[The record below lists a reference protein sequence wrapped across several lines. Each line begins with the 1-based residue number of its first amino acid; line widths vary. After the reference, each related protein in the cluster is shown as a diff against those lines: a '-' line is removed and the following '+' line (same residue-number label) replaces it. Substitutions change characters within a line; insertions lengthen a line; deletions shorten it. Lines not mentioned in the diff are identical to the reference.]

1 MLSSAFMASVKTIV
15 LFVLVGAILGVV
27 VVDFIAPGA
36 IAWDHTPASGQALC
50 NCGEVSHSVAMSM
63 IKWQGIGAA
72 VGGLGFLALGILFE
86 VRRKKAPA
94 ATAA

>member
-1 MLSSAFMASVKTIV
+1 MASVKTIV
-15 LFVLVGAILGVV
+15 LFVLVGAILGVI

-72 VGGLGFLALGILFE
+72 IGGVGFLVLGILFE
-86 VRRKKAPA
+86 VRQRKKTPA